1 MCMRHDTLQNG
12 GRRLLGGE
20 ELLNKVIIFVFFVHK
35 KHKIE
40 VEPLMSHGLFYR
52 CPYYVSG
59 SVAVYAGS
67 ESSRTSLKYLN
78 LQSKDES
85 RSYGF
90 ETT

>member
-1 MCMRHDTLQNG
+1 MRHDTLQNG

-35 KHKIE
+35 KHKIV

-67 ESSRTSLKYLN
+67 ESSRTSLKISEFAI
-78 LQSKDES
+78 Q
-85 RSYGF
+85 R
-90 ETT
+90 